1 MPEKWKAFLE
11 EGEHV
16 GVIFM
21 DLLKAFDAINHDLLL
36 AKLKAYGFSHNAM
49 AFMLSYLKIDL
60 IGWISITVLGHG
72 EQ

>member
-11 EGEHV
+11 KGEYV

-21 DLLKAFDAINHDLLL
+21 DLLKAFDAINDDLLL

-60 IGWISITVLGHG
+60 IG
-72 EQ
+72 